1 MKCPKCHYLGFET
14 GDRCKHCGYD
24 FSLMAAGADREID
37 INLALP
43 ARDDQP
49 GAPVWL
55 DQIDR
60 ALGEPAAPAVD
71 LPRDLDLDISVAAPP
86 PPPGAPVAQVTV
98 AMAVELLR
106 PAPDPQRPAPE
117 PFRPLPESR
126 RPAPGPAA
134 PAVGRSGPSRIPPD
148 SPLPLFARTV
158 EDADDEPLIRL
169 PAAPRPPLA
178 VRRTPDVPR
187 LRAVPKPAP
196 PIEREPE
203 LEFAESPAP
212 TRVEA
217 PPAAV
222 PVVAGGAGS
231 RLAAMAID
239 LGILFAIDAAVV
251 YLTLRMAGLAMA
263 EWVALP
269 AAPLVS
275 FLALIKLAYFC
286 AFTAVGGQTIG
297 KMAARIRVVTQDGAP
312 VDGACAAT
320 RTLVGVV
327 SAGLL
332 GIGLVPALVGADRR
346 AFHDRVTR
354 TRVIAV

>member
-1 MKCPKCHYLGFET
+1 
-14 GDRCKHCGYD
+14 
-24 FSLMAAGADREID
+24 
-37 INLALP
+37 
-43 ARDDQP
+43 
-49 GAPVWL
+49 V
-55 DQIDR
+55 
-60 ALGEPAAPAVD
+60 
-71 LPRDLDLDISVAAPP
+71 
-86 PPPGAPVAQVTV
+86 PVAQVTV
-98 AMAVELLR
+98 ATVVELPR
-106 PAPDPQRPAPE
+106 PAPEPQRPAPE
-117 PFRPLPESR
+117 PFRPLPEPR
-126 RPAPGPAA
+126 RPAPGPVA
-134 PAVGRSGPSRIPPD
+134 PTVARSGPSRIPPD

-196 PIEREPE
+196 RIDREPE

-212 TRVEA
+212 ARVEA
-217 PPAAV
+217 PPAAA
-222 PVVAGGAGS
+222 PVVAGGAGR

-239 LGILFAIDAAVV
+239 LCILFAIDAAVV

-263 EWVALP
+263 GWAALP

-275 FLALIKLAYFC
+275 FLVLIKLAYFC

-332 GIGLVPALVGADRR
+332 GIGFVPALVGADRR